1 MRFDELINEQDL
13 TEGGKSG
20 GARYNSE
27 IGLLFAFTGVGTF
40 DIDNIEGSFDWSQ
53 YSNPEKVRS
62 EVMKFLPSNYNEK
75 LWNAWVKKGH
85 EIKSQII
92 KHSGSFPT
100 QLEWVGGD
108 NSGGVADIGFMDHPS
123 SGISVKDSGGITLAN
138 LTPKALGIEPAK
150 GSDVFAHY
158 AQDEFDVMKK
168 QIFTD
173 LLNDAKSNPD
183 VRITPLSDKYAITYI
198 SAEDV
203 YVCEGK
209 KTIKASAQE
218 ILGQISRNSPW
229 QRVFGDYFQS
239 HFQAKKGYAA
249 PLYQKIAKIF
259 EQIIEAKLST
269 VDELAN
275 VLRIEEKPYYYVTP
289 KKAYF
294 VPGRS
299 DIDDLRVKSIRYGNP
314 DGTSQLFYA
323 NIGMKDSDDAAT
335 IDVYIRYANG
345 MFEANPTVRVQN
357 LRNPQFIL
365 WNELD

>member
-1 MRFDELINEQDL
+1 
-13 TEGGKSG
+13 
-20 GARYNSE
+20 
-27 IGLLFAFTGVGTF
+27 
-40 DIDNIEGSFDWSQ
+40 
-53 YSNPEKVRS
+53 
-62 EVMKFLPSNYNEK
+62 
-75 LWNAWVKKGH
+75 
-85 EIKSQII
+85 
-92 KHSGSFPT
+92 
-100 QLEWVGGD
+100 
-108 NSGGVADIGFMDHPS
+108 
-123 SGISVKDSGGITLAN
+123 
-138 LTPKALGIEPAK
+138 
-150 GSDVFAHY
+150 
-158 AQDEFDVMKK
+158 MKK

-183 VRITPLSDKYAITYI
+183 VRITPLTDKYAITYI

-209 KTIKASAQE
+209 KTIKASAEE

-294 VPGRS
+294 VHGRS